1 MPSPSGQIV
10 KAKSSMSPR
19 WRRVV
24 LKISGAALAG
34 MTPNTNDA
42 NNIDP
47 KVNLLSIYSHIL
59 KQNLFNPGR
68 NKLGL
73 KF

>member
-10 KAKSSMSPR
+10 KSKSSMSPR

-42 NNIDP
+42 NNIDS
-47 KVNLLSIYSHIL
+47 KVNLLPISSYVL
-59 KQNLFNPGR
+59 KQDLFKG
-68 NKLGL
+68 
-73 KF
+73 